1 MFEDTRVIKRIT
13 CIIGTAGHIDHGKT
27 SLVKALTGI
36 DTDRLAEEKKRGV
49 SINLGFAYMD
59 LEGCKEG
66 ELERAAIV
74 DVPGHE
80 RFIKNMLAGVT
91 GMDIVLFVVAADDG
105 IMPQTREHLD
115 IVHLLGVKR
124 GIFVI
129 TKSDL
134 VGPERSAE
142 VRRDIGRLVQNT
154 VLNGS
159 PVVEVSVVTGKGLVE
174 LKGLIREFA
183 IKSRRT
189 SGDGFFRL
197 PVDRSF
203 PVKGFG
209 TVVTGTVASG
219 SIKKGAEALLFPAGV
234 KVKVRGMQSLYLDA
248 EEVSAGERAALNISN
263 VAHSDIERGHMLVSP
278 SLGPFVE
285 YALTRRHFYVD
296 CLFEFLPDSEPRDR
310 ALLKVHHLTG
320 ESLAVIRLGELQ
332 SGHRCFGRLILKK
345 PLLMLKGDRF
355 VLRDPAINATI
366 GGGVVALPYLSPR
379 LMRKFEKRATF
390 RGETVVET
398 LQCLLPEKGI
408 GLDFVEVDLML
419 NMRPDLLK
427 SSVEEGGVFG
437 LVGDFIV
444 DLKRAGELKKK
455 MVSYLTDYHR
465 EHPMEQGVSEEAL
478 FKALKGE
485 TSAGLDEGRAEALFK
500 EILRSAVSGGL
511 VRREGPV
518 LSLAVHRASV
528 KSGGDAMIE
537 NRIMEHLSGSFTSLN
552 DADITEMPFKKEDVG
567 RVLQYLQRKGVVV
580 KLREGVFVSGDNVR
594 SAKEKLMAHIKAKG
608 SVKASEFRD
617 LLGCGRKLAI
627 EVLEYFD
634 KERVTLRQGDIRTL
648 R

>member
-1 MFEDTRVIKRIT
+1 MSLIKRIT

-49 SINLGFAYMD
+49 SIDLGFAYMD
-59 LEGCKEG
+59 LEGSEG
-66 ELERAAIV
+66 EPVRAAII

-129 TKSDL
+129 TKTDL
-134 VGPERSAE
+134 AGPERLAE
-142 VRRDIGRLVQNT
+142 VRRDIGRLVRNT
-154 VLNGS
+154 VLDGS
-159 PVVEVSVVTGKGLVE
+159 PIVEVSTVTGKGLVE
-174 LKGLIREFA
+174 LKGLIRALALE
-183 IKSRRT
+183 SPRT

-197 PVDRSF
+197 PIDRSF

-219 SIKKGAEALLFPAGV
+219 SIKKGSEALLFPCGV
-234 KVKVRGMQSLYLDA
+234 KVRVRGIQSLYLDA

-263 VAHSDIERGHMLVSP
+263 VAYGDIERGHMLVSP
-278 SLGPFVE
+278 SLGLFAD
-285 YALTRRHFYVD
+285 YALTGRHLNVD
-296 CLFEFLPDSEPRDR
+296 CLFEFLPGSEPKER

-320 ESLAVIRLGELQ
+320 ETLAVVRLGETMQ
-332 SGHRCFGRLILKK
+332 SGRRRPGRLILKK

-355 VLRDPAINATI
+355 ILRDPAINATI
-366 GGGVVALPYLSPR
+366 GGGVVVVPYLSPR
-379 LMRKFEKRATF
+379 LVRKFEKKVSF
-390 RGETVVET
+390 SYEKPLDM
-398 LQCLLPEKGI
+398 LQDLLPEKGV
-408 GLDFVEVDLML
+408 GLDLVEVGLML
-419 NMRPDLLK
+419 NMRHDLIK
-427 SSVEEGGVFG
+427 GAIEAGGVFG
-437 LVGDFIV
+437 LIGDFIV
-444 DLKRAGELKKK
+444 DIKRAGELKKK

-465 EHPMEQGVSEEAL
+465 EHPMEPGVSEDAL
-478 FKALKGE
+478 FKAFKGE
-485 TSAGLDEGRAEALFK
+485 MSAGLDESKAETLFK
-500 EILRSAVSGGL
+500 EILKLSVAGGL

-518 LSLAVHRASV
+518 LSLAGHRASL
-528 KSGGDAMIE
+528 KNGDAVIE
-537 NRIMEHLSGSFTSLN
+537 NRIMERLSGGFTSLN
-552 DADITEMPFKKEDVG
+552 AADIAEMPFKKEEVG
-567 RVLQYLQRKGVVV
+567 RVLQYLQRKGDVV

-594 SAKEKLMAHIKAKG
+594 SAKEKLGAYIKAKG